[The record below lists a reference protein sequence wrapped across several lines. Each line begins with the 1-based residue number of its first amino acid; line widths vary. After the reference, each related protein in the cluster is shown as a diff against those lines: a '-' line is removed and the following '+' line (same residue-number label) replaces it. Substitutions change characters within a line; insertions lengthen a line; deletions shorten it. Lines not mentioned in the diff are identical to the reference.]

1 MTFNSEIFGRERQM
15 NIENELTT
23 GSSVN
28 IDGQYEQP
36 VEFRW
41 RNQHGFTVV
50 TRHYSQASLDYESF
64 DNAG

>member
-23 GSSVN
+23 GSSAN
-28 IDGQYEQP
+28 IDGLFDEPRECKRLNRY
-36 VEFRW
+36 
-41 RNQHGFTVV
+41 GYTVI
-50 TRHYSQASLDYESF
+50 TRHYSQASLDYQSV